1 MTIVMGVIVL
11 LAIHAGG
18 LNHPHERQPR
28 YGLRLGLG
36 IVALGAAIFVA
47 RHKPRPPA
55 PGKKPGLVAR
65 LGNRPAPLTALAAGV
80 IVFTPSVS
88 FIAAV
93 QVIATAR
100 ASTELIV
107 AALALV
113 VFIDVILVWLPLV
126 LHLAAPEATTRT
138 LKAFDGWLHAHGRAV
153 GTAALAVAGVLL
165 IVNGAS
171 GLAG

>member
-1 MTIVMGVIVL
+1 MGTAAILEQAAGFAFLSALSPTALVLAVVYLGSDSPRRSLLFFLAGAVAMTIVMGVIVL

-47 RHKPRPPA
+47 RRKPRPPA

-93 QVIATAR
+93 QVIAS
-100 ASTELIV
+100 STM
-107 AALALV
+107 A
-113 VFIDVILVWLPLV
+113 
-126 LHLAAPEATTRT
+126 
-138 LKAFDGWLHAHGRAV
+138 
-153 GTAALAVAGVLL
+153 
-165 IVNGAS
+165 
-171 GLAG
+171 